1 MSTFNVYNDVYREVF
16 SSVLG
21 SLSLCNRKHESDQ
34 NPELA
39 QSKLFPKGKL
49 WGKGLV

>member
-49 WGKGLV
+49 